1 MTYRGRLT
9 TEILRRDFID
19 ADWRNILNIAIKWGK
34 GDEQFTQD
42 LIQAAVVKVHE
53 IGRGKVCALYT
64 VAAKNAMRDL
74 IRKEK
79 RRERL
84 EFAPGHN
91 PDKMVTNRGESI
103 FQHRPTGC
111 AEGVSD
117 DGACVDRI
125 GDRLVIDQA
134 LSKLDDEERALVG
147 AISVGLEVAEAAD
160 AFGWS
165 VPKTKSKLHRIQ
177 SRMRN
182 HFPS

>member
-34 GDEQFTQD
+34 RDEQFTQD

-74 IRKEK
+74 IRWQK
-79 RRERL
+79 RRTKAELLNGWDEGAHQNYRL
-84 EFAPGHN
+84 AIWHL
-91 PDKMVTNRGESI
+91 DSQSVGE
-103 FQHRPTGC
+103 GK
-111 AEGVSD
+111 SD
-117 DGACVDRI
+117 ECACVDRI
-125 GDRLVIDQA
+125 EDRLVIDQA
-134 LSKLDDEERALVG
+134 LSRLDDEERALVG

-182 HFPS
+182 HFHS